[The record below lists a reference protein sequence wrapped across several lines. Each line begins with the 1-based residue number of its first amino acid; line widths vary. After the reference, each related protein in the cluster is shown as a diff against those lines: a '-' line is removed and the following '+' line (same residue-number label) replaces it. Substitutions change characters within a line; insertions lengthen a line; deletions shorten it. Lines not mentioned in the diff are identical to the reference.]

1 MMPRVL
7 LIGLAPETVDFSD
20 PDLPPGMNAEKIAA
34 GIEAAL
40 ADMRGRG
47 WEAEFCSLRPD
58 DSAEGTIAA
67 ALGETWDCVVIGGG
81 LRLPAKGLLLFER
94 VINAVTHAA
103 PGTPIAF
110 NTSPQTTADAAA
122 RWLGPGR
129 HPSGTPQW
137 SSGLT

>member
-7 LIGLAPETVDFSD
+7 LIGLAPETVDFTD
-20 PDLPPGMNAEKIAA
+20 PDLPPGMDADKIAA

-47 WEAEFCSLRPD
+47 WQAEFCSVRPD

-67 ALGETWDCVVIGGG
+67 SLAKGWGCVVIGAG
-81 LRLPAKGLLLFER
+81 LRIPSKGLLLFER
-94 VINAVTHAA
+94 VVNAVARGA

-110 NTSPQTTADAAA
+110 NTSPQTTADARALA
-122 RWLGPGR
+122 RRDRLGELGA
-129 HPSGTPQW
+129 GAQ
-137 SSGLT
+137 GA

>member
-1 MMPRVL
+1 MPRVL

-20 PDLPPGMNAEKIAA
+20 PDLPPGMNADKIAA

-47 WEAEFCSLRPD
+47 WEAEFCSIRPD

-67 ALGETWDCVVIGGG
+67 SLAKGWDCVVIGGG

-94 VINAVTHAA
+94 VVNAVARGA
-103 PGTPIAF
+103 PGAPIAF
-110 NTSPQTTADAAA
+110 NTSPETTADAAA
-122 RWLGPGR
+122 RWLPRG
-129 HPSGTPQW
+129 
-137 SSGLT
+137 

>member
-1 MMPRVL
+1 MPRVL

-58 DSAEGTIAA
+58 DSAEATIAA
-67 ALGETWDCVVIGGG
+67 SLAKGWDCVVIGGG

-110 NTSPQTTADAAA
+110 NTSPETTGEAAA
-122 RWLGPGR
+122 RWISRG
-129 HPSGTPQW
+129 
-137 SSGLT
+137 